1 MQNINNDNLKVLTHL
16 LDYLKTRPDDIY
28 EELVN
33 NVKQSGVNEE
43 HAYAL
48 LLNSFLGL
56 DDEYVKKYIS
66 FMVRKEK
73 MDKYLNNPF
82 YQKMDLEK
90 QAYNNLEIDYS
101 YIESYELYMLDEIDK
116 YFDGRL
122 FAQVGFSEDFLKCLT
137 IYDRGKVLDRFSP
150 LLVNASIIPL
160 EKAKGKVAIFGLGIG
175 YFAYMAHL
183 KEKVKQITIYE
194 SNGDLIDLFKKY
206 FLSKFDHKE
215 KIKIVKKDPLSVLK
229 NMNSE
234 INANFIYI
242 NLWNN
247 LEDGLK
253 EYPRYQQLERIRI
266 DAKTMYYLEE
276 SIKVFPKEENDA
288 NN

>member
-137 IYDRGKVLDRFSP
+137 IYDKGKVLDRFSP

-206 FLSKFDHKE
+206 FLGKFDHKE